1 MDATIHPIRIRKR
14 KHRPGALPAAPALR
28 NSTPERDAR
37 WLAALQEDSARRGLT
52 FEQAAYL
59 TELASP

>member
-1 MDATIHPIRIRKR
+1 MDATIHPIRTRNPNR
-14 KHRPGALPAAPALR
+14 HPATAPAAPALR